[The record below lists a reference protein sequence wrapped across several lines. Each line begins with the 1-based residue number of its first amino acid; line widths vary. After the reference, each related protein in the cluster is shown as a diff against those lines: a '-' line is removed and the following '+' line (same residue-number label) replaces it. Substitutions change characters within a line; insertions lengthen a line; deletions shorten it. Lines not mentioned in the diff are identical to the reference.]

1 MTPVRI
7 SIIAIVLSVGCIQ
20 GGNGILGTL
29 LPLALDQAGYPVSA
43 VGFVVTGHAI
53 GFMAGSFT
61 GGQLI
66 REFGLTR
73 AFVGFAALAAL
84 STISFALATDP
95 WLWGVLRAFVGFGL
109 AGLFVIA
116 ESWLNQATDN
126 VHRGSL
132 MGLYQLTQKIA
143 YAFGQAAIAT
153 GASDLLFFAVAAAA
167 FATASVP
174 VASST
179 GARPP
184 PPRLA
189 RIGMWTFFR
198 RVPSAAAGC
207 FASGLINNPVAGMA
221 PIFGTG
227 IGMSS
232 ARSAILVATMQL
244 GSLFVQ
250 WPMALYS
257 DRLDRRWVMLACAGT
272 AAAASVGVVTIG
284 MRVEWMLHVLFALW
298 GAAALSTYAICVA
311 QANDRAPRGAA
322 VAISGSLQ
330 LLWSVGS
337 VSGPFLAT
345 LVIGWLG
352 PAGLFVYGAT
362 LSTTL
367 ALFIAWRLRVRPPS
381 LPVPTHIQKDHL

>member
-1 MTPVRI
+1 MTPVRL
-7 SIIAIVLSVGCIQ
+7 SIVAIVLSVGCIQ

-43 VGFVVTGHAI
+43 VGLLVTGHAI

-73 AFVGFAALAAL
+73 AFIGFAALAAV

-95 WLWGVLRAFVGFGL
+95 WLWGVLRAVVGFGL

-132 MGLYQLTQKIA
+132 MGFYQLTQKVA
-143 YAFGQAAIAT
+143 YAIGQAAIAT
-153 GASDLLFFAVAAAA
+153 DASDLLFFAVATAA
-167 FATASVP
+167 FAASAVP
-174 VASST
+174 VATAS

-184 PPRLA
+184 APRLA
-189 RIGMWTFFR
+189 RISMWTVFR

-207 FASGLINNPVAGMA
+207 FAAGLINNPVAGMA

-227 IGMSS
+227 IGLSP

-257 DRLDRRWVMLACAGT
+257 DRLDRRWVMLGCAAT
-272 AAAASVGVVTIG
+272 ASAASVGIATVGVH
-284 MRVEWMLHVLFALW
+284 VQWVLYVLFALW

-330 LLWSVGS
+330 LLWSMGS
-337 VSGPFLAT
+337 VTGPLLAT
-345 LVIGWLG
+345 AVIGWLG
-352 PAGLFVYGAT
+352 PAGLFVYGAA
-362 LSTTL
+362 LAAVL
-367 ALFIAWRLRVRPPS
+367 ALFIGWRLHVRPPS
-381 LPVPTHIQKDHL
+381 LPVPTHVQRDHL